1 MSDVVSPNARR
12 WLDTISFA
20 EGTWGGTAPRY
31 DITFGYKPIKDLS
44 RHPNQVVQGGGYS
57 SAAAGAYQFMPGTW
71 ADIAKQQGLKDFGP
85 RSQDIAALALLR
97 QKGID
102 PDRDPITRENI
113 AKVAGTWASLPTLR
127 GESAYGQPVKTFEAL
142 RQFAEKRGGA
152 AASGATP
159 KAPAQQTTADKTSGL
174 GQILLNKF
182 IDMLGVSG
190 VRGLGPRSSLPTP
203 ALPDYSE
210 GEEDLASSEL
220 DIIASALKGRQ
231 EDEAER
237 QMSEELA
244 SRNLV
249 SNVQAAEAA
258 RAQLLAQALGA
269 FGTPSS
275 AI

>member
-20 EGTWGGTAPRY
+20 EGTWGGAAPRY

-44 RHPNQVVQGGGYS
+44 RHPSQVVHGGGYS

-71 ADIAKQQGLKDFGP
+71 AGIAKQQGLKDFGP

-102 PDRDPITRENI
+102 PDRDPITRENV
-113 AKVAGTWASLPTLR
+113 AKVAGTWASLPTLQ

-142 RQFAEKRGGA
+142 RQFAEKRGASA
-152 AASGATP
+152 ATAGTP
-159 KAPAQQTTADKTSGL
+159 KAPAQQAAADKTSGL

-190 VRGLGPRSSLPTP
+190 IRGLGPRSSLPTP
-203 ALPDYSE
+203 ALPDYEETGAETSNFE
-210 GEEDLASSEL
+210 KDLLLSSYLSNLDRDRNQQSLQEQTGEVL
-220 DIIASALKGRQ
+220 R
-231 EDEAER
+231 
-237 QMSEELA
+237 
-244 SRNLV
+244 
-249 SNVQAAEAA
+249 SNAAAVEAA
-258 RAQLLAQALGA
+258 KAQLLAEALSA
-269 FGTPSS
+269 FGKPSS
-275 AI
+275 TI